1 MNPGDVLTLN
11 IEKVAHGGFCVA
23 RHEGIVIFV
32 RHALP
37 NEKVEAQLIS
47 LAPGKKSWFAQTL
60 KVINASKFRRNS
72 PCLYFKSDGCG
83 GCDWMHTS
91 ASYQRQLKLEVLIE
105 LLERLGKI
113 THARE
118 ICRMNDVDPE
128 EKNWRTKIRVIAND
142 KGELGFRKYRSSEIQ
157 VIDKCLIA
165 AEEINKSLNEVGK
178 KISGS
183 EIELIKNNEE
193 VIVLG
198 KDSKNIKINRT
209 VNDDNYEASGSGFW
223 QIHPKSLDVLSELIE
238 KDIKKMSVESFL
250 DLYSGVGVFSSVILK
265 IFPNASGFVIESDKE
280 AAESA
285 KKNLSQFKKVKI
297 LKQKVENWI
306 FTTREKFDLIVLDP
320 PRSGAGVKVMQSICK
335 KAKQKIIYI
344 ACDPA
349 SLARDT
355 AVAKENGW
363 VLEKVEV
370 YDLFPMTHH
379 FESVAVFTRG

>member
-165 AEEINKSLNEVGK
+165 AEEINKSLKEVGK

-223 QIHPKSLDVLSELIE
+223 QIHPKSLDILSELIE

>member
-165 AEEINKSLNEVGK
+165 AEEINKSLKEVGK

-209 VNDDNYEASGSGFW
+209 VNDDNYKASGSGFW
-223 QIHPKSLDVLSELIE
+223 QIHPKSLDVLSVLIE

>member
-223 QIHPKSLDVLSELIE
+223 QIHPKSLDVLSVLIE

>member
-1 MNPGDVLTLN
+1 VNPGDVLTLN

-165 AEEINKSLNEVGK
+165 DEEINKSLNEVGK

-238 KDIKKMSVESFL
+238 KDIKKMSIESFL

>member
-1 MNPGDVLTLN
+1 VNPGDVLTLN

>member
-1 MNPGDVLTLN
+1 VIPGDVLTLN

-23 RHEGIVIFV
+23 RHEGVVIFV

-47 LAPGKKSWFAQTL
+47 MAPGKKSWFAQTL

-72 PCLYFKSDGCG
+72 PCVYFKNDGCG

-105 LLERLGKI
+105 QLERLGKI

-128 EKNWRTKIRVIAND
+128 EKNWRTKIRLISNER
-142 KGELGFRKYRSSEIQ
+142 GELGFRKYKSSEVQ
-157 VIDKCLIA
+157 VLDKCLIA
-165 AEEINKSLNEVGK
+165 DEQINQTLSSLGKHSPGNEV
-178 KISGS
+178 
-183 EIELIKNNEE
+183 ELVKNNNE
-193 VIVLG
+193 VLVLE
-198 KDSKNIKINRT
+198 KNSKNIQINRK
-209 VNDDNYEASGSGFW
+209 VNQDIFEASGTGFW
-223 QIHPKSLDVLSELIE
+223 QVHPKSLEVLSELIE
-238 KDIKKMSVESFL
+238 KEINRMSLNSFL
-250 DLYSGVGVFSSVILK
+250 DLYSGVGVFSTVILK
-265 IFPNASGFVIESDKE
+265 AFPDAVGYALESDRD
-280 AAESA
+280 AAENA
-285 KKNLSQFKKVKI
+285 KKNLIGYKQVKV

-306 FTTREKFDLIVLDP
+306 FQNKEKFDLIVLDP
-320 PRSGAGVKVMQSICK
+320 PRAGAGVKVMQSLSK
-335 KAKQKIIYI
+335 KAKEKIIYI

-355 AVAKENGW
+355 AVAKDNGW
-363 VLEKVEV
+363 ILEKVEAF
-370 YDLFPMTHH
+370 DFFPMTHH

>member
-183 EIELIKNNEE
+183 EIELIKNKEE

-198 KDSKNIKINRT
+198 KNSKNIKINRT

-370 YDLFPMTHH
+370 YDFFPMTHH

>member
-198 KDSKNIKINRT
+198 KNSKNIKINRT

-370 YDLFPMTHH
+370 YDFFPMTHH

>member
-1 MNPGDVLTLN
+1 
-11 IEKVAHGGFCVA
+11 
-23 RHEGIVIFV
+23 
-32 RHALP
+32 
-37 NEKVEAQLIS
+37 
-47 LAPGKKSWFAQTL
+47 
-60 KVINASKFRRNS
+60 
-72 PCLYFKSDGCG
+72 
-83 GCDWMHTS
+83 
-91 ASYQRQLKLEVLIE
+91 
-105 LLERLGKI
+105 
-113 THARE
+113 
-118 ICRMNDVDPE
+118 
-128 EKNWRTKIRVIAND
+128 
-142 KGELGFRKYRSSEIQ
+142 
-157 VIDKCLIA
+157 
-165 AEEINKSLNEVGK
+165 
-178 KISGS
+178 
-183 EIELIKNNEE
+183 
-193 VIVLG
+193 
-198 KDSKNIKINRT
+198 
-209 VNDDNYEASGSGFW
+209 
-223 QIHPKSLDVLSELIE
+223 
-238 KDIKKMSVESFL
+238 MSVESFL

>member
-198 KDSKNIKINRT
+198 KNSKNIKINRT

>member
-1 MNPGDVLTLN
+1 VNPGDVLTLN

-280 AAESA
+280 SAESA